1 MRAVWNDHYLLYLS
15 LTIIPQSHV
24 DSTYVY
30 VGTVERLHHRHTNP
44 QSQYKDVPTS
54 VRKSTFFAQTKPS
67 HSLIVQVSTKGHLQ
81 MSKNLSNP
89 LLITGT
95 THLHRSGWALSLTTI
110 RTWEVN
116 FKQAYRMCSSKV
128 YLDSRLCFADSS
140 ASFTGGPGFS
150 NQPSQ
155 PRSSPM
161 EDTLFEINQTGLSP
175 MWYDRHP

>member
-1 MRAVWNDHYLLYLS
+1 MRAVWNEHYLLYLS
-15 LTIIPQSHV
+15 FSNILRSHV
-24 DSTYVY
+24 DSAYIY
-30 VGTVERLHHRHTNP
+30 VGTVERLHHRHTNSK
-44 QSQYKDVPTS
+44 SQYKDVPTS
-54 VRKSTFFAQTKPS
+54 VRKPTFFTLTTPP
-67 HSLIVQVSTKGHLQ
+67 HSLIVLVPLKGHLQ

-95 THLHRSGWALSLTTI
+95 THLHRSGWALSLITI
-110 RTWEVN
+110 RTWQVN
-116 FKQAYRMCSSKV
+116 FKRAYRMCSSKT
-128 YLDSRLCFADSS
+128 YLDSLLYSANFS

-175 MWYDRHP
+175 MW